1 MQSHNWFLKWKQV
14 SSFKTRLK
22 PMLQFISLKP
32 RFQSCFKTVLAARFF
47 NISQHHKTTDLTAVT
62 IWKKKIFFLS
72 YQGHKTKGGDLRA
85 KGGCNIYEVQR
96 IIVMHAYIKPHSTHV
111 ELASCM
117 LMMCYF
123 SIHHWLLRLV
133 RLLLKPL
140 KNIQM
145 NSYTLGG
152 PYFSIPYNL
161 LP

>member
-1 MQSHNWFLKWKQV
+1 MRWLLSPPERFRSHFSIWNSNTVSILFLILLREFS
-14 SSFKTRLK
+14 SSFKPTVSVWK
-22 PMLQFISLKP
+22 CKV
-32 RFQSCFKTVLAARFF
+32 CFVSSSSNRG
-47 NISQHHKTTDLTAVT
+47 
-62 IWKKKIFFLS
+62 

>member
-1 MQSHNWFLKWKQV
+1 MSLGFFMDLSPVSFLFCGAV
-14 SSFKTRLK
+14 N
-22 PMLQFISLKP
+22 
-32 RFQSCFKTVLAARFF
+32 LAAR
-47 NISQHHKTTDLTAVT
+47 
-62 IWKKKIFFLS
+62 LS
-72 YQGHKTKGGDLRA
+72 PLWVFENVRYAFSNRGYQGHKTKGGFLISSA
-85 KGGCNIYEVQR
+85 VQKVLCNIYEVQR